1 MATTTVIFSY
11 PFFDTH
17 HFSWIPASS
26 IETDDHS
33 SAMIETGLL
42 EGNGLLDLDLHP
54 SNSLS
59 SQDKANELFASA
71 IGPFCERFINPSSP
85 SGSQSEAQ
93 KALNAWGSQ
102 GSNKLNHQPYI
113 PSADR
118 GEPMDFD
125 ADLDFDQLLDE
136 EMEHR
141 YNLDWRQNQQQPSD
155 KKPHLADH
163 DDDELEAFL
172 LAEEEHT
179 VSHPTAPEP
188 SQISPRPPSPPDE
201 FFLYSTASPAKLTS
215 TPSIASPSVSDLL
228 ESNGLLGASS
238 QPSSQ
243 HSAAASV
250 KLHPSTHEPIPTS
263 AHATSLRAIEA
274 LSTVD
279 MDTEETGSVAGSSE
293 ARAGPTRLPSR
304 LQPIGVPKY
313 IPAGFVDATTM
324 DGTRVRFERRK
335 RMKGFKS
342 PAIMTDVDA
351 SQLLELP
358 IHQLLDA
365 VEVLKA
371 LDVVEREEIERI
383 QARQP
388 PKNATVEGS
397 KAASKMWVD
406 KHRPAKFSELLGDER
421 VHRDVL
427 GWLKEWDECVFKR
440 KDHRKERHR
449 EYIKAKFGLPDNHAS
464 DQGRQHMW
472 KDPYGRPR
480 ERIMMISGPPGLG
493 KTTLAHVIGAHAG
506 YNVYELNASDART
519 AGAVE
524 DVIKMALESGS
535 LKDPRPTLVVIDEI
549 DGATGGGGG
558 ASGESQ
564 GFVRALVRLV
574 EQGKGAGPKAAG
586 LAARGKKQRKGFKPL
601 LRPII
606 CICNDLYAPSLRPL
620 RPMAKL
626 IRINKPPTNLVVKRL
641 REICEAESLSVEA
654 RGLSLLAELTNGDI
668 RSCLNALEFAK
679 TKNIALT
686 EAAVKTASI
695 GIKDTGGTVHK
706 AWEMLFRRQNRKQ
719 AAASSMKGANAHAAD
734 ADGSPWNSSRKASDQ
749 TLISDSR
756 EKQKD
761 FALVDTPQENVSRIV
776 QEVISCSEYDKL
788 AQGCFEHYPTLR
800 AADGGWKR
808 YRQVHDWLHF
818 GQSISARAWSHGNYE
833 LLGFMP
839 WSFVCWHLLFA
850 HVGNALPE
858 YPKVDYENHLKR
870 SAFTEI
876 ITQAVGILPANVRS
890 QFNRHSVITELGPSL
905 MRILT
910 PDLRPINNQL
920 SRAEDKQAFSS
931 LVSIMT
937 SLNIK
942 FVPDKISEEE
952 AALTGQSAGQLVYKL
967 DPPLDVFTQFEGKR
981 SKEVGP
987 SRFAVRQLVARE
999 MERLTLRKNAGV
1011 EAGEDHAGSTSKSA
1025 TAIYRSKSASANAAR
1040 DAVTSKQ
1047 EKIAVDFFGRP
1058 IMQKSATVPA
1068 AFSAVPIPEGMGGKK
1083 GKVPEGRASSASDVT
1098 STTSGGM
1105 QAVDDAAS
1113 RPVATDDKAA
1123 DGKIKVF
1130 YRYHEGFSNA
1140 VRRPVKISSLL

>member
-1 MATTTVIFSY
+1 MAQTS
-11 PFFDTH
+11 
-17 HFSWIPASS
+17 
-26 IETDDHS
+26 
-33 SAMIETGLL
+33 LL
-42 EGNGLLDLDLHP
+42 EGNGLLDIDAP
-54 SNSLS
+54 ATS
-59 SQDKANELFASA
+59 SQAKADELFPTATD
-71 IGPFCERFINPSSP
+71 PFRERDLNLFGSP
-85 SGSQSEAQ
+85 ASQSEAQ

-102 GSNKLNHQPYI
+102 APAKLSHHPYI
-113 PSADR
+113 PSPDR
-118 GEPMDFD
+118 GESMDFD
-125 ADLDFDQLLDE
+125 ADLDLDQLLDE
-136 EMEHR
+136 EMS
-141 YNLDWRQNQQQPSD
+141 LRQDEDVQQQPQQPSS
-155 KKPHLADH
+155 KFIPAGR

-172 LAEEEHT
+172 LAEEEHA
-179 VSHPTAPEP
+179 VSRP
-188 SQISPRPPSPPDE
+188 SPPQAAQRSQKRPPSPPHE
-201 FFLYSTASPAKLTS
+201 FFTDYVASADDSVLLS
-215 TPSIASPSVSDLL
+215 SRASSSASDLL
-228 ESNGLLGASS
+228 ESNGLLGTSS

-243 HSAAASV
+243 HSVTPAS
-250 KLHPSTHEPIPTS
+250 KSQALTALPFPTS
-263 AHATSLRAIEA
+263 AQGSLRAIEA
-274 LSTVD
+274 LSTIEMEAQGTD
-279 MDTEETGSVAGSSE
+279 KIITTREALAG
-293 ARAGPTRLPSR
+293 PSR
-304 LQPIGVPKY
+304 LPLRAQPVGVPKY
-313 IPAGFVDATTM
+313 IPAGFLNATTM
-324 DGTRVRFERRK
+324 DGTPVRFERRK
-335 RMKGFKS
+335 RMKGWKP
-342 PAIMTDVDA
+342 PAIMVDVDA
-351 SQLLELP
+351 SQLLERP

-365 VEVLKA
+365 VQALKA
-371 LDVVEREEIERI
+371 LDVVERDEAQRD
-383 QARQP
+383 QSRRT
-388 PKNATVEGS
+388 KNLNTAEAS
-397 KAASKMWVD
+397 KAAAQMWVD
-406 KHRPAKFSELLGDER
+406 KHRPGKFTELLGDER
-421 VHRDVL
+421 VHREVL

-440 KDHRKERHR
+440 KNHRKERHR
-449 EYIKAKFGLPDNHAS
+449 QYIQAKYGFADHGAGDK
-464 DQGRQHMW
+464 GGEHMW
-472 KDPYGRPR
+472 KDPYGRPK

-558 ASGESQ
+558 ASGESH

-574 EQGKGAGPKAAG
+574 EMGKGAGPKAAG
-586 LAARGKKQRKGFKPL
+586 LASRGKKQQRKGYKPL

-620 RPMAKL
+620 RPLAKL
-626 IRINKPPTNLVVKRL
+626 IRFNKPPTNLVVKRL
-641 REICEAESLSVEA
+641 REVCEVEALSVEA

-686 EAAVKTASI
+686 EAAVKNASI

-706 AWEMLFRRQNRKQ
+706 AWEMLFRRQNRRQ
-719 AAASSMKGANAHAAD
+719 AAASSMKGANANAAD
-734 ADGSPWNSSRKASDQ
+734 ADGSPWNSSRKASAQDL
-749 TLISDSR
+749 TSDGK

-761 FALVDTPQENVSRIV
+761 FALIDTPRENVNRIIH
-776 QEVISCSEYDKL
+776 EVISCNEYEKL

-818 GQSISARAWSHGNYE
+818 GQSITSRAWSQGSFE

-858 YPKVDYENHLKR
+858 YPKVDYENHLKA
-870 SAFTEI
+870 SAFNEI
-876 ITQAVGILPANVRS
+876 ASQVIGNLPANVRS

-920 SRAEDKQAFSS
+920 SRAEDKQAFGS

-942 FVPDKISEEE
+942 FVQDKISEEE
-952 AALTGQSAGQLVYKL
+952 AAATGQSAGQLVYKL
-967 DPPLDVFTQFEGKR
+967 DPPLDIFTQFEGKR

-999 MERLTLRKNAGV
+999 MERQLLRKNAGV
-1011 EAGEDHAGSTSKSA
+1011 EDGEDDAGSASKSA
-1025 TAIYRSKSASANAAR
+1025 TAIYRSKSANADAAR
-1040 DAVTSKQ
+1040 DSIKNKK
-1047 EKIAVDFFGRP
+1047 EKMAVDFFGRP
-1058 IMQKSATVPA
+1058 IVQKSASVPA
-1068 AFSAVPIPEGMGGKK
+1068 ALSAVPIPEGMGGRKR
-1083 GKVPEGRASSASDVT
+1083 KVADGRASSATDVT
-1098 STTSGGM
+1098 CV
-1105 QAVDDAAS
+1105 VDDQPAQSDDASAAE
-1113 RPVATDDKAA
+1113 AKDETAGDG

-1140 VRRPVKISSLL
+1140 VRRPMKISSLL